1 MDITRRKPASA
12 AARQAFDLGSD
23 LTWSRVALKPQR
35 SQNGVLLPCSVQ
47 HRLWIQPSRHY
58 R

>member
-12 AARQAFDLGSD
+12 ADRQALELGSG
-23 LTWSRVALKPQR
+23 LTWSRVALKSQI
-35 SQNGVLLPCSVQ
+35 SQNGVPLPCSVQ